1 MAAAFY
7 FFFIIDI
14 MIADIY
20 KVLAKMI
27 DYEQG
32 CPHRVNHFLKV
43 HSFARIIGEAEGIN
57 PSEQY
62 ILEVAAAMH
71 DCGIR
76 ASLLK
81 HGYYNGKM
89 QEEEGP
95 AVADAMML
103 ELGIGETIRERV
115 RYLIGHHHTYK
126 SIDGIDYR
134 ILIEA
139 DFLVNIYED
148 EMSDDAI
155 KSVKE
160 KYFTTKKGREI
171 LTSLYQTPNEAGK

>member
-1 MAAAFY
+1 MSAN
-7 FFFIIDI
+7 
-14 MIADIY
+14 IAN
-20 KVLAKMI
+20 VLAKMI

-43 HSFARIIGEAEGIN
+43 HSFARIIGEAEGLTS
-57 PSEQY
+57 SEQY

-95 AVADAMML
+95 AVADKMML
-103 ELGIGETIRERV
+103 ELGMNEEVRDRV
-115 RYLIGHHHTYK
+115 RYLIGHHHTYTN
-126 SIDGIDYR
+126 IEGPDYR
-134 ILIEA
+134 ILVEA

-148 EMSDDAI
+148 ERAADAI
-155 KSVKE
+155 ETVKE
-160 KYFTTKKGREI
+160 KYFITRKSREI
-171 LTSLYQTPNEAGK
+171 LTSLYQSPNEAGK

>member
-1 MAAAFY
+1 MN
-7 FFFIIDI
+7 
-14 MIADIY
+14 ADIAN
-20 KVLAKMI
+20 VLAKMI
-27 DYEQG
+27 NYEQG

-43 HSFARIIGEAEGIN
+43 HSFARVIGEAEGLKTLD
-57 PSEQY
+57 QY

-95 AVADAMML
+95 AVAEKMML
-103 ELGIGETIRERV
+103 ELGIEENIRDRV
-115 RYLIGHHHTYK
+115 MFLIGHHHTYTN
-126 SIDGIDYR
+126 IDGIDYR
-134 ILIEA
+134 ILVEA

-148 EMSDDAI
+148 ELSADAI
-155 KSVKE
+155 ESVKE
-160 KYFTTKKGREI
+160 KYFITKKGREI
-171 LTSLYQTPNEAGK
+171 LTSLYQMPNEAGK

>member
-1 MAAAFY
+1 MSV
-7 FFFIIDI
+7 
-14 MIADIY
+14 DIY

-43 HSFARIIGEAEGIN
+43 HSFARIISEAEGLN
-57 PSEQY
+57 SSEQY

-81 HGYYNGKM
+81 HGHYNGKM

-95 AVADAMML
+95 AVADKMML
-103 ELGIGETIRERV
+103 ELGIDEAIRDRV
-115 RYLIGHHHTYK
+115 RFLIGHHHTYTN
-126 SIDGIDYR
+126 IDGIDYR
-134 ILIEA
+134 ILVEA

-148 EMSDDAI
+148 GLSADAI
-155 KSVKE
+155 ESVKE
-160 KYFTTKKGREI
+160 KYFITKKGREI
-171 LTSLYQTPNEAGK
+171 LISLYQSPNEAGK

>member
-1 MAAAFY
+1 MN
-7 FFFIIDI
+7 IDI
-14 MIADIY
+14 AN
-20 KVLAKMI
+20 VLATMI
-27 DYEQG
+27 NYEQG

-43 HSFARIIGEAEGIN
+43 HSFARIIGEAEGLN
-57 PSEQY
+57 SSEQY

-95 AVADAMML
+95 AVAEKMML
-103 ELGIGETIRERV
+103 ELGMEEAIRDRV
-115 RYLIGHHHTYK
+115 NFLIGHHHTYTN
-126 SIDGIDYR
+126 IDGSDYR
-134 ILIEA
+134 ILVEA

-148 EMSDDAI
+148 ELSADAI
-155 KSVKE
+155 ESVRKN
-160 KYFTTKKGREI
+160 I
-171 LTSLYQTPNEAGK
+171 LSQKRDAKF

>member
-1 MAAAFY
+1 MN
-7 FFFIIDI
+7 
-14 MIADIY
+14 ADLAN
-20 KVLAKMI
+20 VLVKMI
-27 DYEQG
+27 NYEQG

-43 HSFARIIGEAEGIN
+43 HSFARVIGEAEGLKTLD
-57 PSEQY
+57 QY

-95 AVADAMML
+95 AVAEKMML
-103 ELGIGETIRERV
+103 ELGIEENIRDRV
-115 RYLIGHHHTYK
+115 MFLIGHHHTYTN
-126 SIDGIDYR
+126 IDGIDYR
-134 ILIEA
+134 ILVEA

-148 EMSDDAI
+148 ELSADAI
-155 KSVKE
+155 ESVKE
-160 KYFTTKKGREI
+160 KYFITKKGREI
-171 LTSLYQTPNEAGK
+171 LTSLYQMPNEAGK

>member
-1 MAAAFY
+1 MN
-7 FFFIIDI
+7 
-14 MIADIY
+14 ADIAN
-20 KVLAKMI
+20 VLVKMI
-27 DYEQG
+27 NYEQG

-43 HSFARIIGEAEGIN
+43 HSFARVIGEAEGLKTLD
-57 PSEQY
+57 QY

-95 AVADAMML
+95 AVAEKMML
-103 ELGIGETIRERV
+103 ELGLEENIRDRV
-115 RYLIGHHHTYK
+115 MFLIGHHHTYTN
-126 SIDGIDYR
+126 IDGIDYR
-134 ILIEA
+134 ILVEA

-148 EMSDDAI
+148 ELSADAI
-155 KSVKE
+155 ESVKE
-160 KYFTTKKGREI
+160 KYFITKKGREI
-171 LTSLYQTPNEAGK
+171 LTSLYQMPNEAGK

>member
-1 MAAAFY
+1 MN
-7 FFFIIDI
+7 
-14 MIADIY
+14 ADIAN
-20 KVLAKMI
+20 VLAKMI
-27 DYEQG
+27 NYEQG

-43 HSFARIIGEAEGIN
+43 HSFARIIGEAEGLN
-57 PSEQY
+57 SSEQY

-95 AVADAMML
+95 AVAEKMML
-103 ELGIGETIRERV
+103 ELGIEEAIRDRV
-115 RYLIGHHHTYK
+115 CFLIGHHHTYTN
-126 SIDGIDYR
+126 IDGSDYR
-134 ILIEA
+134 ILVEA

-148 EMSDDAI
+148 ELAADAI
-155 KSVKE
+155 ESVKE
-160 KYFTTKKGREI
+160 KYFITKKGREI
-171 LTSLYQTPNEAGK
+171 LISLYQTANEAGK

>member
-1 MAAAFY
+1 MN
-7 FFFIIDI
+7 
-14 MIADIY
+14 ADIAN
-20 KVLAKMI
+20 VLAKMI
-27 DYEQG
+27 NYEQG

-43 HSFARIIGEAEGIN
+43 HSFARVIGEAEGLKTLD
-57 PSEQY
+57 QY

-95 AVADAMML
+95 AVAEKMML
-103 ELGIGETIRERV
+103 ELGLEENIRDRV
-115 RYLIGHHHTYK
+115 MFLIGHHHTYTN
-126 SIDGIDYR
+126 IDGIDYR
-134 ILIEA
+134 ILVEA

-148 EMSDDAI
+148 ELSADAI
-155 KSVKE
+155 ESVKE
-160 KYFTTKKGREI
+160 KYFITKKGREI
-171 LTSLYQTPNEAGK
+171 LTSLYQMPNEAGK

>member
-1 MAAAFY
+1 MN
-7 FFFIIDI
+7 
-14 MIADIY
+14 ADIAN
-20 KVLAKMI
+20 VLAKMI
-27 DYEQG
+27 NYEQG

-43 HSFARIIGEAEGIN
+43 HSFARVIGEAEGLN
-57 PSEQY
+57 TTEQY

-95 AVADAMML
+95 AVAEKMML
-103 ELGIGETIRERV
+103 ELGIDDSIRDRV
-115 RYLIGHHHTYK
+115 SFLIGHHHTYTN
-126 SIDGIDYR
+126 IDGIDYR
-134 ILIEA
+134 ILVEA

-148 EMSDDAI
+148 ELSADAI
-155 KSVKE
+155 ESVKE
-160 KYFTTKKGREI
+160 KYFITKKGREI
-171 LTSLYQTPNEAGK
+171 LTSLYQMPNEAGK